1 MKNNNQEENLEK
13 VNKKNKISEFFSNIF
28 LKYFSFE
35 TGIDISDETQVLYK
49 RNKVIKNII
58 FVTNWLYTIILFI
71 VSFTD
76 HTNLVLSAILVPV
89 TFYVNYRLG
98 KVINLNENNLLKQQI
113 AMYIQCF
120 YMILSSIIVYIKM
133 KYSTNDLDQTVM
145 YAEVGYAMLYVSLV
159 VVSLYQDKKL
169 LYEISKLLLLIVT
182 IIHFTVTYNF
192 IKVVENKSTF
202 EAIYL
207 VISTEAFKDIILRTA
222 VLVLFMIILYINVSI
237 SGFLQEE
244 RRKELTKRREVES
257 AFSNVVIN
265 MYNANFGDM
274 FITKENR
281 EESDLLA
288 DMSYQL
294 ASYLGLSID
303 ECEDIKRYSHVY
315 LDTKVDL
322 SSIENIPN
330 KDERFEA
337 LRKETEQGSIVAERL
352 SLKRKTENIV
362 RTHCQGSVTPEFI
375 DFSKMVKEPWK
386 NQIIA
391 LCDIYIS
398 LRSIRDY
405 KRPYDQMQC
414 ERILESDFKQ
424 YFDNIVFD
432 RFMTLIETF
441 KNMYEGYGN

>member
-1 MKNNNQEENLEK
+1 MNEIKEESEK
-13 VNKKNKISEFFSNIF
+13 LNKKKSISSFFSYIF
-28 LKYFSFE
+28 QKYFSFE
-35 TGIDISDETQVLYK
+35 AGVDISNDTQVLYR

-98 KVINLNENNLLKQQI
+98 KVIRMNEDNLLKQQI

-120 YMILSSIIVYIKM
+120 YMFLSAIVVYVKM
-133 KYSTNDLDQTVM
+133 KYSTNNIDETVM

-169 LYEISKLLLLIVT
+169 LLEISKLLLLLVT
-182 IIHFTVTYNF
+182 LIHFTVTYNF
-192 IKVVENKSTF
+192 IKIAENKTTF
-202 EAIYL
+202 ETIKL
-207 VISTEAFKDIILRTA
+207 VVQSEAFKDIILRTA
-222 VLVLFMIILYINVSI
+222 VLGLFMIILYINVSI
-237 SGFLQEE
+237 SHFLQEE
-244 RRKELTKRREVES
+244 RRKELVKRRDVES
-257 AFSNVVIN
+257 AFTDVVIN

-281 EESDLLA
+281 EESGLLA

-294 ASYLGLSID
+294 ASFLGLKIS
-303 ECEDIKRYSHVY
+303 ECDDIKHFSHIY
-315 LDTKVDL
+315 LDTDVNIDRIA
-322 SSIENIPN
+322 SIPN
-330 KDERFEA
+330 SDERFEV
-337 LRKETEQGSIVAERL
+337 LRKETELGSIVAERL
-352 SLKRKTENIV
+352 SLKRKVENIV

-375 DFSKMVKEPWK
+375 DFSKMVKEPWR

-405 KRPYDQMQC
+405 KRPYDEAQT
-414 ERILESDFKQ
+414 ERILETDFKQ
-424 YFDNIVFD
+424 YFDNIIFD

-441 KNMYEGYGN
+441 KNMYESYGG